1 MLRESKSF
9 RRRVELSLT
18 NLSLYVTVDA
28 AQPIIGQN
36 YDNKGFVGGLIAKKN
51 QTWGKK
57 NLTRLS

>member
-36 YDNKGFVGGLIAKKN
+36 YDNEGFVGGLMAKKN
-51 QTWGKK
+51 QTWGEK

>member
-1 MLRESKSF
+1 MLRGKQVIQG
-9 RRRVELSLT
+9 RVELYLT

-57 NLTRLS
+57 SD

>member
-36 YDNKGFVGGLIAKKN
+36 NDNKGFVGGSIAKKN
-51 QTWGKK
+51 QTWRKK